1 MWLLTLL
8 ATTPDA
14 VAAGFQA
21 KTMRAPM
28 SAVEVE
34 RPLVLGK
41 GWLEASFGYDH
52 KFADGA
58 WSPEGEAVQWESARW
73 LFTTQRLGIRY
84 GFTQSTEFYWDIP
97 FHYAR
102 LVNDELGTDTDGFG
116 IGEPKFGWKWE
127 LFNRSVPTTSLV
139 LDLQYKMP
147 TGQETAGTYVG
158 GPNTF
163 NTIPMSTGQADL
175 AAFLRGK
182 QQFGPIAVTAS
193 VGWVNR
199 FSGVSQFVVE
209 VDQYQFSGRFK
220 PGSEVRAELSPML
233 QLGPVAVHGNVVYRQ
248 WFEAAVG
255 TTSEGFFVDENLDPI
270 AGSDGFAVD
279 AGGGVVVNI
288 TRGVDVLA
296 SASVPVRGED
306 LLFFPLEGIS
316 PTRGPTVSTSLEL
329 RY

>member
-1 MWLLTLL
+1 VRLKN
-8 ATTPDA
+8 DA
-14 VAAGFQA
+14 
-21 KTMRAPM
+21 
-28 SAVEVE
+28 
-34 RPLVLGK
+34 
-41 GWLEASFGYDH
+41 
-52 KFADGA
+52 
-58 WSPEGEAVQWESARW
+58 
-73 LFTTQRLGIRY
+73 
-84 GFTQSTEFYWDIP
+84 
-97 FHYAR
+97 
-102 LVNDELGTDTDGFG
+102 LGTDTEGFG

-127 LFNRSVPTTSLV
+127 IFNRNIPTSSVV

-163 NTIPMSTGQADL
+163 STIPMSTGQADL

-182 QQFGPIAVTAS
+182 QQFGPFALEGA

-233 QLGPVAVHGNVVYRQ
+233 QLGPVALHGTAVYRR
-248 WFEAAVG
+248 WFEAALG
-255 TTSEGFFVDENLDPI
+255 STAEGFFVDKNLDPI
-270 AGSDGFAVD
+270 AGSDGWGFD
-279 AGGGVVVNI
+279 AGGGVVVNV

-296 SASVPVRGED
+296 SASVPIRGED

-316 PTRGPTVSTSLEL
+316 PTRGPTLSASVEL

>member
-8 ATTPDA
+8 AASPEA
-14 VAAGFQA
+14 AAAGFQA

-34 RPLVLGK
+34 RPLVIGK
-41 GWLEASFGYDH
+41 GWLEASFGYDQ
-52 KFADGA
+52 KLADGA
-58 WSPEGEAVQWESARW
+58 WSSTGEAIQWESARW
-73 LFTTQRLGIRY
+73 LYTTERIGIRY
-84 GFTQSTEFYWDIP
+84 GFTRSTEFYWDIP

-102 LVNDELGTDTDGFG
+102 LVNDKLGTDTEGFG

-127 LFNRSVPTTSLV
+127 LFNRTLPNTSIA

-175 AAFLRGK
+175 AALLRGK
-182 QQFGPIAVTAS
+182 RQFGPLAVEGS
-193 VGWVNR
+193 IGWVNR

-209 VDQYQFSGRFK
+209 VDQYQFAGRFK
-220 PGSEVRAELSPML
+220 PGSEVRAELSPMV
-233 QLGPVAVHGNVVYRQ
+233 QLGPVAVHGDLVFRR
-248 WFEAAVG
+248 WFESALG
-255 TTSEGFFVDENLDPI
+255 TTAPGFFVDENLDPI
-270 AGSDGFAVD
+270 AGSDGWSVD
-279 AGGGVVVNI
+279 AGGGVVVNC

-316 PTRGPTVSTSLEL
+316 PTRGTTLSASLEL

>member
-41 GWLEASFGYDH
+41 ASFGYDH

-127 LFNRSVPTTSLV
+127 LFNRSVPTTSVV

-175 AAFLRGK
+175 AVFLRGK
-182 QQFGPIAVTAS
+182 QQFGPIAVAAS

-220 PGSEVRAELSPML
+220 PSSRRWCSLARWPCTATSSTASGSK
-233 QLGPVAVHGNVVYRQ
+233 RQ
-248 WFEAAVG
+248 WAPPQRASSSTRTSTPSRAPTGSRWMPAAVWSS
-255 TTSEGFFVDENLDPI
+255 TSP
-270 AGSDGFAVD
+270 AGSTFSLPRACRSAERTSSSFPSRASPPPAV
-279 AGGGVVVNI
+279 
-288 TRGVDVLA
+288 R
-296 SASVPVRGED
+296 P
-306 LLFFPLEGIS
+306 
-316 PTRGPTVSTSLEL
+316 
-329 RY
+329 